1 MDYYCSLS
9 WREFLQRFGTE
20 MGREVLG
27 PDFWVEQFADRYLAY
42 EEHMPDNTLYV
53 VRDVRFNNEAELI
66 TDYAGDIWQV
76 HRPGYE
82 GDEHV
87 SEAGINENYIRGD
100 IGNDGTI
107 EELHNSYQ
115 TGCSQP
121 MDHVTPYQAVKEFH
135 IAYGLSVRK
144 PGDPIS
150 FSLEDETDDEAK
162 LFNLRWELNNEEFL
176 ELEGAWEGE
185 DLVEYVDAVCDLIY
199 VLAGSLV
206 SFGVDLDAC
215 FAEVHSVI

>member
-1 MDYYCSLS
+1 MIIGLTGKIGSGKDTVADFLVENYGYTKVGFSDVMYDAVCALWGITKEDALAYKSEGDTKAHLVVHGFITAYT
-9 WREFLQRFGTE
+9 WREYLQRFGTE
-20 MGREVLG
+20 MGREVFG

-107 EELHNSYQ
+107 EELHNLLSDW
-115 TGCSQP
+115 
-121 MDHVTPYQAVKEFH
+121 MLA
-135 IAYGLSVRK
+135 AYGLR
-144 PGDPIS
+144 
-150 FSLEDETDDEAK
+150 
-162 LFNLRWELNNEEFL
+162 
-176 ELEGAWEGE
+176 
-185 DLVEYVDAVCDLIY
+185 
-199 VLAGSLV
+199 
-206 SFGVDLDAC
+206 
-215 FAEVHSVI
+215 HSVSSG

>member
-1 MDYYCSLS
+1 MYNAICALWDIDLEQALAWKSTDTKVVVAVEKEFPMATITAPLS
-9 WREFLQRFGTE
+9 WRQHLQRFGTE
-20 MGREVLG
+20 MGRGVFG

-87 SEAGINENYIRGD
+87 SEAGINPNYIRGD

-107 EELHNSYQ
+107 EELHTLLSDW
-115 TGCSQP
+115 
-121 MDHVTPYQAVKEFH
+121 MLA
-135 IAYGLSVRK
+135 AYGLRN
-144 PGDPIS
+144 
-150 FSLEDETDDEAK
+150 T
-162 LFNLRWELNNEEFL
+162 
-176 ELEGAWEGE
+176 
-185 DLVEYVDAVCDLIY
+185 
-199 VLAGSLV
+199 V
-206 SFGVDLDAC
+206 SSG
-215 FAEVHSVI
+215 